1 MLEIEKDK
9 ESTATLVALWYLMH
23 SSYGVKNGNGDM
35 LTVTM

>member
-9 ESTATLVALWYLMH
+9 ESTATLVALWYLLH
-23 SSYGVKNGNGDM
+23 SSYGVKNGDGDI